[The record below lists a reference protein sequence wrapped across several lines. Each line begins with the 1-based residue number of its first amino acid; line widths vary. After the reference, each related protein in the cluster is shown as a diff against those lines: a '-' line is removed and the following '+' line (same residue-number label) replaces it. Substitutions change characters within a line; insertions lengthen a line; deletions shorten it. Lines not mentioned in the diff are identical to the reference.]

1 MKIKTI
7 AALALAA
14 FVSAPAMADEYGELI
29 RIDRL
34 GNLLV
39 NTGDSAHFYTLQVRC
54 LATYSVLGQ
63 VFESAGQTKV
73 AAQFF
78 QASVD
83 LLEATPSTKLAKSD
97 RKPTYA
103 EKEQVKKDS
112 IKIAYRYS
120 NMLFNR
126 MTHNSDTTGE
136 MFSNDEIIK
145 SDIKACKKFFYS

>member
-7 AALALAA
+7 AALTLAA
-14 FVSAPAMADEYGELI
+14 FVLAPAMADEYGELI

-34 GNLLV
+34 GDLLA
-39 NTGDSAHFYTLQVRC
+39 NTGDSAHLYTLQVRC
-54 LATYSVLGQ
+54 LSTYTILGQ
-63 VFESAGQTKV
+63 VFESAGQTAT
-73 AAQFF
+73 AAQFYT
-78 QASVD
+78 AAVG

-103 EKEQVKKDS
+103 ENEKVKKDS
-112 IKIAYRYS
+112 LKIAARYS
-120 NMLFNR
+120 NMLANR

-145 SDIKACKKFFYS
+145 SDIKACKKFLY